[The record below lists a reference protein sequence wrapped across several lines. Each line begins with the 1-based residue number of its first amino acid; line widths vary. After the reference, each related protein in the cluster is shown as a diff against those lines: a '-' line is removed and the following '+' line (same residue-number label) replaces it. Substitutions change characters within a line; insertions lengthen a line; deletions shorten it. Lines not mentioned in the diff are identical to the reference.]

1 MKTSPTASKELC
13 PKLLEQSQ
21 MEQLLALV
29 TGLVAATSCP
39 QVMKSFSRGVDDTAL
54 LHFMP

>member
-13 PKLLEQSQ
+13 PKLLEQRQ

-29 TGLVAATSCP
+29 TGSVAATSVP
-39 QVMKSFSRGVDDTAL
+39 GL
-54 LHFMP
+54 